1 MTENRWDGTLNGV
14 KFRLRRGEG
23 AYNRFFS
30 RQQVEEQFILPTGD
44 RTSRQDRRIH
54 MQTNWA
60 DGATWFR
67 PLLEEQFQ
75 STYQYAQNMDML
87 REPGTILPLN
97 QRNADTRPTR
107 GMEADSPIT
116 NVLNFYSGAG
126 VGPQTTV
133 IGVSNT
139 AGTNRPLR
147 YWDHVGAAWTD
158 STGTVGSVT
167 TKWQLIQI
175 GSDIFALDN
184 TYISWTD
191 GTSTTDNDAVAVSPR
206 YGASIA
212 PGLLGQV
219 FFYDG
224 DVLYEVDTVNKTLD
238 AVTDDGLGPTI
249 RLSDWADYAPQAMR
263 HCIGTTE
270 GVYYMK
276 NIWVSGG
283 PQCWIYRVERDAA
296 GNIISVPLATLP
308 TGVLGLSLGW
318 VLGTPVILATD
329 DWTYALGGESGAENG
344 PFETQLWSLFG
355 GTQGVLGSFN
365 HQEPNAYAITRPV
378 AGVYSILGTFRGALV
393 MGGSNVMWIYDPV
406 RGGAH
411 PLFKIVPQDKHN
423 YNFAINAAN
432 DRVILDDDYFL
443 HPRGGF
449 DFPESD
455 FGGIEDNSYYVWSN
469 WFDYDLPGE
478 QKTITG
484 IKTRITDYN
493 QRATAKWVVDVYD
506 ASAAGFGSPFPATPE
521 HVHTCDN
528 QEAETT
534 GLSLT
539 SERFFYKIQ
548 YRTDTGTGA
557 SAPPGLVGIWFTA
570 QTGEVV
576 QGWQLTIDG
585 SEFRNVEN
593 EHQDPEAVYD
603 SWVTLGQNDTAIT
616 FVDSFEAYDRD
627 DEGTHTVR
635 IESVQITKQDPG
647 EAQIQV
653 TLIDA
658 S

>member
-1 MTENRWDGTLNGV
+1 MTNNRWDGTLNGV
-14 KFRLRRGEG
+14 RFRLRRGEG

-30 RQQVEEQFILPTGD
+30 RQQVEEQFVLPAGE
-44 RTSRQDRRIH
+44 RTSRSDQMVH

-67 PLLEEQFQ
+67 PLLKDGFQASYQF
-75 STYQYAQNMDML
+75 AQNMDML
-87 REPGTILPLN
+87 REPGTVLPLN
-97 QRNADTRPTR
+97 QRNADTRSTR
-107 GMEADSPIT
+107 GMETDSPIT

-133 IGVSNT
+133 VGVSST

-147 YWDHVGAAWTD
+147 YWNHSTGDWAD

-167 TKWQLIQI
+167 SKWQLINI
-175 GSDIFALDN
+175 GSDIYALDD

-191 GTSTTDNDAVAVSPR
+191 GTSTTDDDAVAVSPR

-219 FFYDG
+219 YFYDG
-224 DVLYEVDTVNKTLD
+224 DVLHEVDTVGKTLTT
-238 AVTDDGLGPTI
+238 VTDDGLGPTI

-276 NIWVSGG
+276 NIWAAGG
-283 PQCWIYRVERDAA
+283 PQCWVYRVERDAA
-296 GNIISVPLATLP
+296 GNIFSTPLATLP
-308 TGVLGLSLGW
+308 VGNLGLSLGW
-318 VLGTPVILATD
+318 VLGTPIILTTD
-329 DWTYALGGESGAENG
+329 DWAHALGGESGAETG
-344 PFETQLWSLFG
+344 PFTTQLWSLFG

-365 HQEPNAYAITRPV
+365 YQEPTAYTIDRAVT
-378 AGVYSILGTFRGALV
+378 GVYSILGTFRGGVVL
-393 MGGSNVMWIYDPV
+393 GGSDFIWVYDPV

-411 PLFKIVPQDKHN
+411 SLFKVQPQDKHN
-423 YNFAINAAN
+423 YNFAVNADN

-443 HPRGGF
+443 HPRGGY
-449 DFPESD
+449 DYPESD
-455 FGGIEDNSYYVWSN
+455 FGGIENNTYYVYSN
-469 WFDYDLPGE
+469 WFDFNLPGE

-493 QRATAKWVVDVYD
+493 QRATAKYVLDLFDSD
-506 ASAAGFGSPFPATPE
+506 AAKITGFPTGIAHDHF
-521 HVHTCDN
+521 CDN
-528 QEAETT
+528 QELETT

-539 SERFFYKIQ
+539 SERFFYRLQ
-548 YRTDTGTGA
+548 YRTDTGTGS
-557 SAPPGLVGIWFTA
+557 SAPPGLVGVWFTA
-570 QTGEVV
+570 ATGEVV

-585 SEFRNVEN
+585 TEFLNVEN
-593 EHQDPEAVYD
+593 EEQVPEEVFDA
-603 SWVTLGQNDTAIT
+603 WVTLGQTEAAVT
-616 FVDSFEAYDRD
+616 FEDNFESYDRED
-627 DEGTHTVR
+627 KTSHTVR
-635 IESVQITKQDPG
+635 IQGVQVQKAAPG
-647 EAQIQV
+647 EAYVQV

-658 S
+658 G